1 MLYTSRK
8 KGFKNFIKSR
18 NNLFYIGLAVVFIAV
33 ITVTA
38 ITLSRRKTGSSTPII
53 TSDSTSLSTK
63 EDSSTITQT
72 DTTGMYYINI
82 NLADCVVYV
91 KEDENGDI
99 IKKMPCSIYNGIKE
113 GNYAANTSSLETT
126 RLTWYDDENGI
137 YRFYTNFGNGIAFH
151 SAGYKTMLDK
161 NSLIVDDYNKI
172 GSISEIPGITL
183 CVNDAKWIYEHCSAN
198 SVIKVFSDSSNETGP
213 EIIQIPDGIT
223 WDPTD
228 NSDGSP
234 WSENT
239 IKELKCPENL
249 EFTKGISI
257 SDIKKFILAY
267 DTEGNDISNSVQI
280 QGIIN
285 FKAAGTYEISCVIAD
300 KTGNFLRKNITIKII
315 DETEDES
322 TKKEEEDVSDA
333 VSDVVPDATKE
344 TSENT
349 SEVETTKTQTT
360 ESQTTE
366 TTVAETQSTEDVNEN
381 TNLEIVAGSN

>member
-1 MLYTSRK
+1 M
-8 KGFKNFIKSR
+8 
-18 NNLFYIGLAVVFIAV
+18 
-33 ITVTA
+33 
-38 ITLSRRKTGSSTPII
+38 
-53 TSDSTSLSTK
+53 
-63 EDSSTITQT
+63 
-72 DTTGMYYINI
+72 
-82 NLADCVVYV
+82 
-91 KEDENGDI
+91 
-99 IKKMPCSIYNGIKE
+99 
-113 GNYAANTSSLETT
+113 
-126 RLTWYDDENGI
+126 
-137 YRFYTNFGNGIAFH
+137 
-151 SAGYKTMLDK
+151 
-161 NSLIVDDYNKI
+161 
-172 GSISEIPGITL
+172 
-183 CVNDAKWIYEHCSAN
+183 N

-267 DTEGNDISNSVQI
+267 DTEGNDISNFVQI

-322 TKKEEEDVSDA
+322 TKEEEEDVSDA
-333 VSDVVPDATKE
+333 VPDATKE
-344 TSENT
+344 PSENT

-366 TTVAETQSTEDVNEN
+366 TTVAETQSTEDVTEN